1 MRPQIS
7 ILFDT
12 YHLKLLH
19 RIFQKR
25 LYERRFN
32 KRMNDEVKNFCFSA
46 NNIKQL
52 PLVFDEDIKHNHKDI
67 VSMRECHKKTLYKLH
82 GQASNRARD
91 ELLRRLKN

>member
-25 LYERRFN
+25 LCERRLN
-32 KRMNDEVKNFCFSA
+32 KRMNDEVKNFCFYA

>member
-1 MRPQIS
+1 MKPQIP
-7 ILFDT
+7 ILFDA

-25 LYERRFN
+25 LYELRLN

-46 NNIKQL
+46 NNFKQL
-52 PLVFDEDIKHNHKDI
+52 PLVFDQDIKHNHKDI
-67 VSMRECHKKTLYKLH
+67 VSMRECQKKTIHKLH

-91 ELLRRLKN
+91 ELLKRLKN